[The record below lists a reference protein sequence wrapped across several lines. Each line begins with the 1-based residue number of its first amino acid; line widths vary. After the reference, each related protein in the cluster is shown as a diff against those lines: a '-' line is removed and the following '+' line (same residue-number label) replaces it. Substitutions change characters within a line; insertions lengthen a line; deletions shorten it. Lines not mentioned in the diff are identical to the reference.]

1 MSVEGDWGKL
11 EKLLQEL
18 ASLGSPSTM
27 VRAAFGVQQALVTE
41 VRLGFRDQKSP
52 YGKPWAPLKQ
62 RRSRNKDNGKILRDT
77 GRLANSIT
85 GGYSGSEVRVGTN
98 VEYAPYH
105 QFGTNG
111 RKVEERRYQPA
122 NAKGRFI
129 SKEKASKVKR
139 GKVSAK
145 DLVFKAGSGVIPPRE
160 FLPTRELPSAYL
172 VEISD
177 VIVFVLQKTAP
188 SLIAAAG

>member
-1 MSVEGDWGKL
+1 MPVDGDWAQL
-11 EKLLQEL
+11 QKLLQEL
-18 ASLGSPSTM
+18 DALSSPSTM

-41 VRLGFRDQKSP
+41 VRLGFRAQTSP
-52 YGKPWAPLKQ
+52 YGKPWDPLKKK
-62 RRSRNKDNGKILRDT
+62 RGRNKDKGKILRDT

-105 QFGTNG
+105 QFGTKG
-111 RKVEERRYQPA
+111 RKAEERRYQPV

-139 GKVSAK
+139 GKVSAR
-145 DLVFKAGSGVIPPRE
+145 DLVFKAGSGAIPARE

-177 VIVFVLQKTAP
+177 VVVFVLQKTAP
-188 SLIAAAG
+188 SLIAAG